1 MKGDS
6 VMSTESI
13 AVIGAIATVLAG
25 FGGAALGAC
34 FAYKTGMKLV
44 QETHKNATDLLRRQ
58 EFNKASTRF
67 SNAFLPELIFLKH
80 NAKISGC
87 GSSNDLHEFLL
98 AGYIHRHLEAIETF
112 RSYLLTKERMD
123 IDKAWQKYCHH
134 PDNPEIL
141 YFEQYSIKS
150 TNKIRNSEIDLKKI
164 ALARIETIIKFAE
177 HR

>member
-1 MKGDS
+1 
-6 VMSTESI
+6 MSTESI

-58 EFNKASTRF
+58 EFNKASTKFRI
-67 SNAFLPELIFLKH
+67 AFLPELIFLKH
-80 NAKISGC
+80 NAKISGSA
-87 GSSNDLHEFLL
+87 SSNDLHEFLL
-98 AGYIHRHLEAIETF
+98 AGYSHRHLEAIETY
-112 RSYLLTKERMD
+112 RSYLPTKERTD
-123 IDKAWQKYCHH
+123 IDKAWQKYCHR

-141 YFEQYSIKS
+141 YFEQYSNKS
-150 TNKIRNSEIDLKKI
+150 TNSIQNSKADLKKV
-164 ALARIETIIKFAE
+164 ALERIEAIIKFAE